1 MGTLQEDGWGH
12 CSRMDALQRPGAP
25 PEAPTHRH
33 AVRKLLCRQA
43 QAVVLGLQPPALC
56 LQHLALQVLF
66 CKARGWG
73 EHLMQQL
80 EAPLYGLMPHFIL

>member
-1 MGTLQEDGWGH
+1 MRNLEDSGESTGRWGH
-12 CSRMDALQRPGAP
+12 CRRIGHCRRMGTPPPRRPGCPAEARCP
-25 PEAPTHRH
+25 PRSPTHRH

-66 CKARGWG
+66 CKV
-73 EHLMQQL
+73 Q
-80 EAPLYGLMPHFIL
+80 GLG